1 MFKRIV
7 LSLFICLTLGT
18 LISAHVFADNADI
31 YVGDC
36 NYVLGLTSWDCGVK
50 VKEHDQDTLKS
61 GVWTIAAN
69 VATDITVVAT
79 YLALGFVIYGGYLY
93 IFSGGEAGRITTS
106 KKVLPQAFIGL
117 AIVLTANIIFS
128 SIRIAMIG
136 TSGNFGNCVEGC
148 VNPTQMVSS
157 TVSWVVGI
165 AGAVAA
171 IFVVY
176 GGISYIISSGDPQK
190 LQRAK
195 QIILY
200 ALIGLAVVALAEII
214 TAFASNAINN
224 ATTQS
229 SENTLYTNQTTISKE
244 VYDTKIN

>member
-50 VKEHDQDTLKS
+50 VSNQESLKS

-117 AIVLTANIIFS
+117 FIVLTANVIFS

-148 VNPTQMVSS
+148 INPTQMVSS
-157 TVSWVVGI
+157 TISWVVGI

-176 GGISYIISSGDPQK
+176 GGISYVISSGDPQK

-214 TAFASNAINN
+214 TAFASNAINDAAKPGGN
-224 ATTQS
+224 A
-229 SENTLYTNQTTISKE
+229 LYINQTTISKE
-244 VYDTKIN
+244 VHDTKIN